1 MSKESPSS
9 QVLTKDGKYGVNKLA
24 AIPDPE
30 APHGTL
36 KVDLEAK
43 EPPTPCGPTFA
54 GQGGDSVLS

>member
-1 MSKESPSS
+1 MP
-9 QVLTKDGKYGVNKLA
+9 VLTKCGVNKLA

-30 APHGTL
+30 EPHGTL

-43 EPPTPCGPTFA
+43 EPPIPCGPTFA